1 MLAMG
6 VVGVT
11 MGVGVGGGE
20 GVDRGGRMIMTM
32 VMVVVM
38 VMTKIM
44 AQGYLSYL
52 CKVVLWQPFL
62 SIAYLFFRNSF
73 MVHSYTIFDT

>member
-11 MGVGVGGGE
+11 MAMRVGVGGGE

-32 VMVVVM
+32 GMGMVVVDGVIRM
-38 VMTKIM
+38 
-44 AQGYLSYL
+44 S
-52 CKVVLWQPFL
+52 
-62 SIAYLFFRNSF
+62 R
-73 MVHSYTIFDT
+73 